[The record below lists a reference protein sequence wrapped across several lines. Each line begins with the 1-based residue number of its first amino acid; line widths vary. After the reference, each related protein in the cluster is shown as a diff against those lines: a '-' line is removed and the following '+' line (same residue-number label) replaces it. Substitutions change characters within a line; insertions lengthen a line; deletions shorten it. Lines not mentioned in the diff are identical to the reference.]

1 MSTPTRYYPEQQ
13 AWRLLPSGRWTTV
26 ITARVNCFMGLS
38 AFADGG
44 WSVHQRG
51 ECLVAGNVVMLP
63 GEDLVAA
70 AMEAAWAKA
79 MELRTAPKNNWT
91 T

>member
-13 AWRLLPSGRWTTV
+13 AWCLLPSGRWSTV
-26 ITARVNCFMGLS
+26 ITTSATGYMGLS
-38 AFADGG
+38 AFADGH
-44 WSVHQRG
+44 WSVTQ
-51 ECLVAGNVVMLP
+51 AGAFLAAGKVVMLP